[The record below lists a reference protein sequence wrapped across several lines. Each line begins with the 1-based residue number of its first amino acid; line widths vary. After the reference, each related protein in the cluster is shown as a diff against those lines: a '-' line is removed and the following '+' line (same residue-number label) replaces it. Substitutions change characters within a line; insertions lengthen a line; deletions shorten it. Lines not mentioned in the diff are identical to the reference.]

1 MPHATDPQAPAGA
14 IHWLFVA
21 FTFALAV
28 NTGAALLAST
38 VIFPVWSASPE
49 AARSWTGEVNEAA
62 FFMRVS
68 PIVLILAVVSL
79 LMSRRASAASKIW
92 IRVSAGLY
100 LLFFAATL
108 AYFVPGQE
116 ALHGAG
122 GASITPAELNT
133 RLQTWVALNWVRQ
146 AVGVLALGAALHA
159 LSMSHGNTSSSP
171 GTG

>member
-1 MPHATDPQAPAGA
+1 MAHPTDTEAPAA
-14 IHWLFVA
+14 FRWVFMA

-28 NTGAALLAST
+28 NIGAALLAST
-38 VIFPVWSASPE
+38 VIFPVWSASPA
-49 AARSWTGEVNEAA
+49 AARAWTGEVNEAA

-68 PIVLILAVVSL
+68 PAVLLLAVASL
-79 LMSRRASAASKIW
+79 LMSRRVPVESRRW
-92 IRVSAGLY
+92 IRMSAGLY

-122 GASITPAELNT
+122 GASIADAELSS

-146 AVGVLALGAALHA
+146 AVGAFALGAALYALTLSHA
-159 LSMSHGNTSSSP
+159 HRPLG
-171 GTG
+171 